1 MITVYLGNSKKIL
14 LLLQSGEDK
23 AWGGPHCNIPILLK
37 RKSTFFIWVDSDWT
51 RRNGFKQKEISFRY
65 QGEVFF

>member
-23 AWGGPHCNIPILLK
+23 AWGGTSLQHSN
-37 RKSTFFIWVDSDWT
+37 TF
-51 RRNGFKQKEISFRY
+51 KEEIN
-65 QGEVFF
+65 FFYMGR